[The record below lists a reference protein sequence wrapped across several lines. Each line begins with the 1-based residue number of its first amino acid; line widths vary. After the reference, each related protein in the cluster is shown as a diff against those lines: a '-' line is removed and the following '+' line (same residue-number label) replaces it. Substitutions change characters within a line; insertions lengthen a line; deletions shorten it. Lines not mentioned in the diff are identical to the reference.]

1 MCQIYE
7 IHRIKSTGTLAFI
20 PFGST
25 VLGSSVRIY
34 TILVEAE
41 GDYLLLSS
49 FIIALLANLYICLC
63 FVIFEEKGK

>member
-1 MCQIYE
+1 M
-7 IHRIKSTGTLAFI
+7 KSIGSLAFI

-34 TILVEAE
+34 TILVETK

-49 FIIALLANLYICLC
+49 FVIALLANLYICLC
-63 FVIFEEKGK
+63 FVTFKEKDK